1 MFAANAGGFFDM
13 RLRRVLNNVWGD
25 GMTLKQ
31 TTAVIIL
38 AGGILCAGSAR
49 GADGDLPGGP
59 AYEKPFL
66 RRAGAL
72 VGGYI
77 DLEFKA
83 GGNGSTFD
91 QHRFVPFI
99 YAEVSDRVHVGSE
112 IEFEHG
118 GFVSGEEKTDGE
130 IKIEFA
136 TVDFTVSEALNLRGG
151 VILSPL
157 GRLNVHH
164 DAPMLDLTERPLVS
178 RSVIPT
184 TLSES
189 GLGLFGMLYPTETL
203 VVDYEAYLVNGFG
216 AGAVNSSGSLDLRSG
231 RGSRKADNNNGRAFV
246 GRLGVSPRLGTELG
260 VSVHTGDYDASGD
273 ENLTIAAFD
282 LHVAQGSFEIL
293 GEAALA
299 RAGVAGSEDAEAA
312 GFYVEGRCHFL
323 GGAFSSFPQGV
334 FTGVVRADHVD
345 HDRNVDGSDQQRLTL
360 GINFRPTE
368 ETVFK
373 NDLLFDRARGA
384 GTSDWSDT
392 ETGYRFSIASY
403 F

>member
-1 MFAANAGGFFDM
+1 
-13 RLRRVLNNVWGD
+13 
-25 GMTLKQ
+25 MTLKQ
-31 TTAVIIL
+31 KAAAIVL
-38 AGGILCAGSAR
+38 AGGLLCAGPARSAE
-49 GADGDLPGGP
+49 GDLPGGP

-66 RRAGAL
+66 RRAGAM

-83 GGNGSTFD
+83 GENGSTFD

-99 YAEVSDRVHVGSE
+99 YAEVSDRVHVASE

-118 GFVSGEEKTDGE
+118 GFVSGGEKTDGE

-203 VVDYEAYLVNGFG
+203 AVSYEAYLVNGFS
-216 AGAVNSSGSLDLRSG
+216 ASAVDGDGVLDLRSG
-231 RGSRKADNNNGRAFV
+231 RGSQKADNNNGRAFV
-246 GRLGVSPRLGTELG
+246 GRLGVSPRLGTEFG
-260 VSVHTGDYDASGD
+260 VSVHTGDYDADG
-273 ENLTIAAFD
+273 EQRLTIAALD
-282 LHVAQGSFEIL
+282 AMVAGGPFEVL

-299 RAGVAGSEDAEAA
+299 TAGVAGAEDAEAA
-312 GFYVEGRCHFL
+312 GFYLEGRVHFL
-323 GGAFSSFPQGV
+323 SGAIEGLPLSV
-334 FTGVVRADHVD
+334 FTGVIRVD
-345 HDRNVDGSDQQRLTL
+345 QVDLDRNVDGSDRQRLTL
-360 GINFRPTE
+360 GVNFRPTE

-373 NDLLFDRARGA
+373 NDLLFGRARGA
-384 GTSDWSDT
+384 GDSDWSDP